1 VRTIR
6 SAFPARHESVFRHG
20 SCSLGAAA
28 DVTRRGSGQVP
39 EAGGPDGGAAVTAAK
54 MTVQEKLD
62 KTDERLAELSDK
74 IDSFRGSSE
83 RRFTKINDDHV
94 EMVAAIRNFN
104 K

>member
-1 VRTIR
+1 
-6 SAFPARHESVFRHG
+6 
-20 SCSLGAAA
+20 
-28 DVTRRGSGQVP
+28 
-39 EAGGPDGGAAVTAAK
+39 